1 MRGLIVAVVMATAG
15 AASAQGQNQ
24 NAMYAIVH
32 ASIGAGLCG
41 FVANTAA
48 VDTALAEAGFL
59 KSRVNDR
66 EAIDGA
72 VSSATLAWQVS
83 RIKPGVNPAESL
95 KPECSSLWQAYGHG
109 GFARDGLL
117 LK

>member
-1 MRGLIVAVVMATAG
+1 MRGLIVAVAMAAAG
-15 AASAQGQNQ
+15 ATGAQGQNP
-24 NAMYAIVH
+24 NAMYAIIH

-48 VDTALAEAGFL
+48 VDRALAEAGYL

-72 VSSATLAWQVS
+72 VSSATLAWQAS
-83 RIKPGVNPAESL
+83 RIKPGMNPADAL
-95 KPECSSLWQAYGHG
+95 KPECSSLWQAYGDV

>member
-1 MRGLIVAVVMATAG
+1 MRGLIVAVGIMVAG
-15 AASAQGQNQ
+15 AAGAQGQNP

-48 VDTALAEAGFL
+48 VDRALAEAGYL
-59 KSRVNDR
+59 KSRTNDR
-66 EAIDGA
+66 EAIDEAIG
-72 VSSATLAWQVS
+72 SATVVWQAS
-83 RIKPGVNPAESL
+83 RIKPGVNPADAL
-95 KPECSSLWQAYGHG
+95 KPECSSLWQAYGDG